1 MSRQPKIKSNVI
13 IDRDMQELTPLEKN
27 KTQSVRFREVEP
39 RSMAEKIAKDKLY
52 YRNYYYP
59 GGKGAF
65 PEFPVLQTVDKFF
78 PYAEGGP
85 LFVDEVSRTTDTKL
99 IEKKTEVMRSLGH
112 RYVAIMPGM
121 SELDI
126 RERLA

>member
-1 MSRQPKIKSNVI
+1 M
-13 IDRDMQELTPLEKN
+13 ELTPREKS
-27 KTQSVRFREVEP
+27 TVSSVRFREVEP
-39 RSMAEKIAKDKLY
+39 RSMAEKIANDKLY

-59 GGKGAF
+59 GGKTEF
-65 PEFPVLQTVDKFF
+65 PEFPALQTVDKFF

-85 LFVDEVSRTTDTKL
+85 LFVDEISRTTDQKL
-99 IEKKTEVMRSLGH
+99 IEKKSELMKRLGH
-112 RYVAIMPGM
+112 RYVAIVPGM